1 MQLAIRIIIPNF
13 IIRLNEILI
22 FLLKL
27 ILINSVIKYKVEKN
41 ILYITIG
48 LYKIDDTKSKF
59 KREIIA
65 LVPPQA
71 GQNNPK

>member
-1 MQLAIRIIIPNF
+1 MQLTIRIKMPIFKII
-13 IIRLNEILI
+13 LKGILI

-27 ILINSVIKYKVEKN
+27 ILINSTIKYKVVKN

-48 LYKIDDTKSKF
+48 LYKIEDTKSNF
-59 KREIIA
+59 KREIRA